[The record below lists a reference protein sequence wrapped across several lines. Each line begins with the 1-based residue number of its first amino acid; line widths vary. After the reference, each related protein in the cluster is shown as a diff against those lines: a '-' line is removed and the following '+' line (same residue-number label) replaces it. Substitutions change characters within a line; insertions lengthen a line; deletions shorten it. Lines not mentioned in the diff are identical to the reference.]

1 MEFVQY
7 HLTHCDGLV
16 CDVISVS
23 LHMSV
28 ITQSGESPLMVAA
41 GSGKTEV
48 VSLLVKAGAALDL
61 QDKALIPSL
70 SNAVC
75 VLVRL

>member
-1 MEFVQY
+1 MCNEPSAP
-7 HLTHCDGLV
+7 
-16 CDVISVS
+16 VISVS

-28 ITQSGESPLMVAA
+28 ITQRGESPLMLAA

-61 QDKALIPSL
+61 QNKV
-70 SNAVC
+70 NMWH
-75 VLVRL
+75 